1 MARRAFDEFFADHYD
16 DLARTLTVA
25 LADRAA
31 AEEAAQEALTRA
43 LRRWRHVRALDRP
56 AAWLYVV
63 AMNHV
68 RDGRRR
74 ERREPQWEVELDT
87 STPDPSGGVATAVSV
102 RDAITTLPARQR
114 EAVVLRY
121 LADLPLA
128 DVADAMGCAVG
139 TVKATL
145 HQALRSLR
153 VELEEES
160 VRRRVEAVR
169 L

>member
-1 MARRAFDEFFADHYD
+1 VKGRGFDEFYAAHFD
-16 DLARTLTVA
+16 DLTRTLTVA
-25 LADRAA
+25 LSDRDL
-31 AEEAAQEALTRA
+31 AEEATQEALTRA
-43 LRRWRHVRALDRP
+43 LRRWRHVRGLDRP

-68 RDGRRR
+68 RDGWRR
-74 ERREPQWEVELDT
+74 ERREPSWDADLNGA
-87 STPDPSGGVATAVSV
+87 SPDPSGGVTTAVSV
-102 RDAITTLPARQR
+102 RDAIATLPARQR

-121 LADLPLA
+121 LADLSLA

-153 VELEEES
+153 VEFEEDDD
-160 VRRRVEAVR
+160 ADG
-169 L
+169 

>member
-1 MARRAFDEFFADHYD
+1 MKGRGFDEFYAAHFD

-31 AEEAAQEALTRA
+31 AEEATQEALTRA
-43 LRRWRHVRALDRP
+43 LRRWRSVRALDRP

-68 RDGRRR
+68 RDGWRR
-74 ERREPQWEVELDT
+74 ERREPTRAADLNT
-87 STPDPSGGVATAVSV
+87 ATPDLSGGVTTAVSV
-102 RDAITTLPARQR
+102 REAIATLPARQR

-121 LADLPLA
+121 LADLSLA

-153 VELEEES
+153 VELEEDED
-160 VRRRVEAVR
+160 AHG
-169 L
+169 

>member
-1 MARRAFDEFFADHYD
+1 MAGRAFDEFFAAHYD
-16 DLARTLTVA
+16 ELARTLAVA
-25 LADRAA
+25 LADRPA

-43 LRRWRHVRALDRP
+43 LRRWRHVRTLDRP

-68 RDGRRR
+68 RDRWRR
-74 ERREPQWEVELDT
+74 EHREPQWDLELDT
-87 STPDPSGGVATAVSV
+87 TTLDPSGSVATAVSV
-102 RDAITTLPARQR
+102 RDAIATLPARQR

-121 LADLPLA
+121 LADLQLA
-128 DVADAMGCAVG
+128 DVAEAMGCAVG

-153 VELEEES
+153 VELEEDDD
-160 VRRRVEAVR
+160 ADG
-169 L
+169 

>member
-1 MARRAFDEFFADHYD
+1 MGSRGFDEFFTAHYN

-68 RDGRRR
+68 HDRWRR
-74 ERREPQWEVELDT
+74 EHREPQYNGERDAATLDPT
-87 STPDPSGGVATAVSV
+87 GGVATAVSV
-102 RDAITTLPARQR
+102 RDAITTLPPRQR

-128 DVADAMGCAVG
+128 DIADAMGCAVG

-145 HQALRSLR
+145 HQALGALR
-153 VELEEES
+153 IELEEDED
-160 VRRRVEAVR
+160 ADG
-169 L
+169 

>member
-1 MARRAFDEFFADHYD
+1 MASRAFDEFFATHYD
-16 DLARTLTVA
+16 ELARTLAVA
-25 LADRAA
+25 LADRPE

-43 LRRWRHVRALDRP
+43 LRRWRHVRTLDRP

-68 RDGRRR
+68 RDRWRRQH
-74 ERREPQWEVELDT
+74 REPEWDLEVDT
-87 STPDPSGGVATAVSV
+87 STLDPSGSVATAVSV
-102 RDAITTLPARQR
+102 RDAIATLPARQR
-114 EAVVLRY
+114 QAVVLRY
-121 LADLPLA
+121 LADLQLA

-153 VELEEES
+153 VELEEDDD
-160 VRRRVEAVR
+160 ADG
-169 L
+169 

>member
-1 MARRAFDEFFADHYD
+1 MAGRGFDEFYASHYD

-25 LADRAA
+25 LGDRSA

-43 LRRWRHVRALDRP
+43 LRRWRHVRTLDRP

-68 RDGRRR
+68 RDGWRH
-74 ERREPQWEVELDT
+74 EHREPRWETGLGT
-87 STPDPSGGVATAVSV
+87 STADPSSGVTTALSV
-102 RDAITTLPARQR
+102 REAITTLPPRQR

-121 LADLPLA
+121 LADLSLA
-128 DVADAMGCAVG
+128 DVAEAMGCAVG

-145 HQALRSLR
+145 HHALGSLR
-153 VELEEES
+153 IELEEDDD
-160 VRRRVEAVR
+160 AHG
-169 L
+169 

>member
-1 MARRAFDEFFADHYD
+1 MAGRAFDEFYAAHFDA
-16 DLARTLTVA
+16 LARTLTVV

-31 AEEAAQEALTRA
+31 AEEAAQEAMTRA
-43 LRRWRHVRALDRP
+43 LRRWRHVRTLDRP

-68 RDGRRR
+68 RDGWRRDH
-74 ERREPQWEVELDT
+74 REPRLDVER
-87 STPDPSGGVATAVSV
+87 TPATADPIGGVTTALSV
-102 RDAITTLPARQR
+102 RGAISTLPVRQR

-121 LADLPLA
+121 LADLSLA
-128 DVADAMGCAVG
+128 DVAEAMGCAIG

-153 VELEEES
+153 VELEDEEDDD
-160 VRRRVEAVR
+160 AHG
-169 L
+169 

>member
-1 MARRAFDEFFADHYD
+1 MAGRGFDEFFAAHYD
-16 DLARTLTVA
+16 DLARTLAVA
-25 LADRAA
+25 LADRTT

-43 LRRWRHVRALDRP
+43 LRRWRQVRTLDRP

-68 RDGRRR
+68 RDRWRR
-74 ERREPQWEVELDT
+74 ERREPQWDLELDT
-87 STPDPSGGVATAVSV
+87 ATIDPSGGVATAVSV

-128 DVADAMGCAVG
+128 DVAEAMGCAVG

-145 HQALRSLR
+145 HHALRALR
-153 VELEEES
+153 VELEEDED
-160 VRRRVEAVR
+160 ADG
-169 L
+169 

>member
-1 MARRAFDEFFADHYD
+1 MAGRGFDEFYATHFD

-25 LADRAA
+25 LADRDA

-43 LRRWRHVRALDRP
+43 LRRWRHVRTLDRP

-68 RDGRRR
+68 RDRWRR
-74 ERREPQWEVELDT
+74 EKREPRTDAPAD
-87 STPDPSGGVATAVSV
+87 STALDPSGAVTTAVSV
-102 RDAITTLPARQR
+102 RDAIKTLPARQR

-121 LADLPLA
+121 LADLPVA
-128 DVADAMGCAVG
+128 DVAEAMGCAVG

-145 HQALRSLR
+145 HQALQSMR
-153 VELEEES
+153 VELEEDDD
-160 VRRRVEAVR
+160 ANG
-169 L
+169 

>member
-1 MARRAFDEFFADHYD
+1 MRGRAFDEFFTAHYD

-25 LADRAA
+25 LGDRAA
-31 AEEAAQEALTRA
+31 AEEAAQEAMTRA
-43 LRRWRHVRALDRP
+43 LRRWRHVRSLDRP

-68 RDGRRR
+68 RDGWRRD
-74 ERREPQWEVELDT
+74 RREPRWETELDSPT
-87 STPDPSGGVATAVSV
+87 ADPSGGVTTVLSV
-102 RDAITTLPARQR
+102 REAIATLPARQR

-128 DVADAMGCAVG
+128 DIAEAMGCAVG

-145 HQALRSLR
+145 HQALASLR
-153 VELEEES
+153 
-160 VRRRVEAVR
+160 
-169 L
+169 

>member
-1 MARRAFDEFFADHYD
+1 MAGRAFDEFFAAHYGE
-16 DLARTLTVA
+16 LARTLAVA
-25 LADRAA
+25 LADRPA

-43 LRRWRHVRALDRP
+43 LRRWRHVRTLDRP

-68 RDGRRR
+68 RDRWRR
-74 ERREPQWEVELDT
+74 EHREPQWDLELDT
-87 STPDPSGGVATAVSV
+87 TTLDPSGSVATAVSV
-102 RDAITTLPARQR
+102 RDAIATLPARQR

-121 LADLPLA
+121 LADLQLA
-128 DVADAMGCAVG
+128 DVAEAMGCAVG

-153 VELEEES
+153 VELEEDED
-160 VRRRVEAVR
+160 ADA
-169 L
+169 

>member
-1 MARRAFDEFFADHYD
+1 MGGRGFDEFFAEHYD

-25 LADRAA
+25 LADRAV
-31 AEEAAQEALTRA
+31 AEEAAQAALTRA

-68 RDGRRR
+68 RDSWRRQ
-74 ERREPQWEVELDT
+74 RREPDWKAEVETTTLDPT
-87 STPDPSGGVATAVSV
+87 GGVATAVSV
-102 RDAITTLPARQR
+102 RDAITTLPPRQR

-145 HQALRSLR
+145 HQALRALR
-153 VELEEES
+153 VELEEDED
-160 VRRRVEAVR
+160 ADG
-169 L
+169 

>member
-1 MARRAFDEFFADHYD
+1 MGSRGFDEFFAAHYD

-68 RDGRRR
+68 RDRWRR
-74 ERREPQWEVELDT
+74 ERREPEWDVELDT
-87 STPDPSGGVATAVSV
+87 TTLDPAGGVATAVSV

-128 DVADAMGCAVG
+128 DVAEAMGCAVG

-145 HQALRSLR
+145 HQALGALR
-153 VELEEES
+153 VELEEDDDAH
-160 VRRRVEAVR
+160 R
-169 L
+169 

>member
-1 MARRAFDEFFADHYD
+1 MAGRGFDEFYVTHYD

-25 LADRAA
+25 LGDRSA

-63 AMNHV
+63 AMNHL
-68 RDGRRR
+68 RDGWRR
-74 ERREPQWEVELDT
+74 ERREPHWDAGLDAPAT
-87 STPDPSGGVATAVSV
+87 DPSGGVTTALSV
-102 RDAITTLPARQR
+102 REAITTLPPRQR

-128 DVADAMGCAVG
+128 DVAEAMGCAVG

-145 HQALRSLR
+145 HHALGSLR
-153 VELEEES
+153 IELEEDDD
-160 VRRRVEAVR
+160 AHG
-169 L
+169 

>member
-1 MARRAFDEFFADHYD
+1 MGSRGFDEFFTAHYD

-43 LRRWRHVRALDRP
+43 LRRWRHVRSLDRP

-68 RDGRRR
+68 RDRWRR
-74 ERREPQWEVELDT
+74 EHREPQFADERSAATLD
-87 STPDPSGGVATAVSV
+87 PAGGVATAVSV

-114 EAVVLRY
+114 EAIVLRY

-128 DVADAMGCAVG
+128 DVAEAMGCAIG

-145 HQALRSLR
+145 HQALGALR
-153 VELEEES
+153 VELEEDEH
-160 VRRRVEAVR
+160 ADG
-169 L
+169 

>member
-1 MARRAFDEFFADHYD
+1 M
-16 DLARTLTVA
+16 
-25 LADRAA
+25 
-31 AEEAAQEALTRA
+31 TRA
-43 LRRWRHVRALDRP
+43 LRRWRHVRGLDRP

-68 RDGRRR
+68 RDGWRRD
-74 ERREPQWEVELDT
+74 RREPQWDAELDAP
-87 STPDPSGGVATAVSV
+87 TPDPSGGVTTALSV
-102 RDAITTLPARQR
+102 RDAIATLPARQR

-145 HQALRSLR
+145 HQALASLR
-153 VELEEES
+153 VELKEDDD
-160 VRRRVEAVR
+160 ADG
-169 L
+169 

>member
-1 MARRAFDEFFADHYD
+1 
-16 DLARTLTVA
+16 
-25 LADRAA
+25 
-31 AEEAAQEALTRA
+31 
-43 LRRWRHVRALDRP
+43 
-56 AAWLYVV
+56 
-63 AMNHV
+63 MNHV
-68 RDGRRR
+68 RDRWRR
-74 ERREPQWEVELDT
+74 ERREPRWEPDLDS

-128 DVADAMGCAVG
+128 DVAEAMGCAVG

-153 VELEEES
+153 VELEEDDD
-160 VRRRVEAVR
+160 ADG
-169 L
+169 

>member
-1 MARRAFDEFFADHYD
+1 MAGRGFDEFFANYYD

-25 LADRAA
+25 LADRSA
-31 AEEAAQEALTRA
+31 AEEATQEAMTRA
-43 LRRWRHVRALDRP
+43 LRRWRHVRGLDRP

-68 RDGRRR
+68 RDRWRR
-74 ERREPQWEVELDT
+74 ERREPNRDAEIE
-87 STPDPSGGVATAVSV
+87 SSSADPSSGVATALSV

-128 DVADAMGCAVG
+128 DVAEAMGCAVG

-145 HQALRSLR
+145 HQALASLR
-153 VELEEES
+153 VELKEDDD
-160 VRRRVEAVR
+160 ADG
-169 L
+169 

>member
-1 MARRAFDEFFADHYD
+1 MAVRAFDEFFATHYG

-25 LADRAA
+25 LGDRAA
-31 AEEAAQEALTRA
+31 AEEAAQEAMARA
-43 LRRWRHVRALDRP
+43 LRRWRHVRSLDRP

-68 RDGRRR
+68 RDGWRK
-74 ERREPQWEVELDT
+74 ERREPRWETEFDAPTV
-87 STPDPSGGVATAVSV
+87 DPSGGVTTVLSV
-102 RDAITTLPARQR
+102 REAIATLPARQR

-128 DVADAMGCAVG
+128 DVAEAMGCAVG

-145 HQALRSLR
+145 HHALCSLR
-153 VELEEES
+153 VELKEEDD
-160 VRRRVEAVR
+160 AD
-169 L
+169 